1 MVKVKLADGKART
14 VQHMMCTTFWHPDG
28 TPMSAQQFVEQ
39 LFGKLP
45 ELFKDEAELRAL
57 WSDPDTRKKLLE
69 RLTEKGF
76 GRAQLAEM
84 QKVINA
90 ENSDLF
96 DVLAHVAYAL
106 PPISREQRAASAKL
120 VFSAHFNSK
129 QQLFLDFVL
138 SHYIKVGVEE
148 LEPENLPPLMRLKYR
163 NSMKDAVAE
172 LGDAEAIR
180 RIFAS
185 FQKYL
190 YQRVVAA

>member
-1 MVKVKLADGKART
+1 
-14 VQHMMCTTFWHPDG
+14 
-28 TPMSAQQFVEQ
+28 
-39 LFGKLP
+39 
-45 ELFKDEAELRAL
+45 
-57 WSDPDTRKKLLE
+57 
-69 RLTEKGF
+69 
-76 GRAQLAEM
+76 
-84 QKVINA
+84 
-90 ENSDLF
+90 
-96 DVLAHVAYAL
+96 
-106 PPISREQRAASAKL
+106 